1 MKKLIVAVAAIA
13 MAVAA
18 NASTFTWGIS
28 DGALDTTKFA
38 GAQAILFYGPSAG
51 SISLPDTT
59 GWKDKTTAFTVADLK
74 GSGAS
79 QFRTG
84 TIGTDGKFTAAA
96 EDIQIIDNKTGFFK
110 FYMAVISEDGKN
122 VALVTTTKSAR
133 IAAATTASSA
143 AWAASGFTTF
153 SVTGSDTP
161 EPTSGLLLLLGVAGL
176 ALRRK
181 AK

>member
-1 MKKLIVAVAAIA
+1 MKKLMVAVAAIA

-18 NASTFTWGIS
+18 NASSFSWGIS
-28 DGALDTTKFA
+28 TGALDTKFA

-59 GWKDKTTAFTVADLK
+59 GWNDKTTAFTVADLT

-84 TIGTDGKFTAAA
+84 TIGNDGTFTAEA
-96 EDIQIIDNKTGFFK
+96 EDLPKIDNKTGSFK
-110 FYMAVISEDGKN
+110 FYMAVITDDGKN
-122 VALVTTTKSAR
+122 VALVTTTKTAR
-133 IAAATTASSA
+133 IASATTPAGPSWASTQFA
-143 AWAASGFTTF
+143 TF

-161 EPTSGLLLLLGVAGL
+161 EPTSGLLLILGVAGL